1 MHKCFEKFKVCMHYS
16 LLCEQIYSHCV
27 RKYVHVHAVHA
38 RAFGTCILRI
48 TFLQCW
54 CMFMQSINAW
64 KTTKN
69 IHLNQERTNDPLK
82 LHTSGQESME
92 SQPLS
97 FFSHQNQGI
106 FAASISNIDRNV
118 RVKVLRFSGQATASR
133 SYWCQN
139 ERRSKKHRTYNL
151 TEWNGRNKNAIL
163 GTPNPSEQQGREMI
177 TPTERV
183 RRSGLSYNNNVN
195 PSAKIVWAKVQQS
208 IPTTSCK
215 DQPRASTAKSSNT
228 IYINY
233 NLLISIMLSWA
244 CQIWQGHPAGATQD

>member
-1 MHKCFEKFKVCMHYS
+1 MFLSTKSWTKQALFVQSKKQRYRRKKTENHSLTFSTSTRQGGPQFAKSILAAALSIQYLMKQPSTIDMHANCMHKCFEKFKVCMHYS

-163 GTPNPSEQQGREMI
+163 GTPIRQNNKD
-177 TPTERV
+177 ER
-183 RRSGLSYNNNVN
+183 
-195 PSAKIVWAKVQQS
+195 W
-208 IPTTSCK
+208 
-215 DQPRASTAKSSNT
+215 
-228 IYINY
+228 
-233 NLLISIMLSWA
+233 
-244 CQIWQGHPAGATQD
+244 